1 LLNLRDVGPLPLS
14 DGRAVAAGRLYRSD
28 APFPDD
34 VDPGLRPWP
43 PRTVIDLR
51 SAGEAAATAH
61 PLDSSGTTVVGIPL
75 FRELDPRRMA
85 AVSRGPERS
94 LEEIYRGLLRASAAS
109 LARVVETVA
118 FSQGP
123 VLLHCAA
130 GKDRTG
136 VAIAV
141 TLAAVGVPD
150 EAIVADYMLTE
161 KTLGDLPGRLALGW
175 SESQRGL
182 MDRLT
187 NDRPDL
193 LGVTPAAIQ
202 GVLAQLA
209 DSNGGAAGWLRENGL
224 ATRGL
229 AALTHRLTGP

>member
-1 LLNLRDVGPLPLS
+1 LLNLRDVGPLALS
-14 DGRAVAAGRLYRSD
+14 DGRALAAGRLYRSD
-28 APFPDD
+28 APFPED

-61 PLDSSGTTVVGIPL
+61 PLDASGTTVVAIPL
-75 FRELDPRRMA
+75 FRELNPRRMTA
-85 AVSRGPERS
+85 ASRGSERS
-94 LEEIYRGLLRASAAS
+94 LEEIYQGLLRASAAS
-109 LARVVETVA
+109 ITRVVATIA
-118 FSQGP
+118 FSDGP

-150 EAIVADYMLTE
+150 AAIVADYMLTE
-161 KTLGDLPGRLALGW
+161 KTLGDLPRRLALGW
-175 SESQRGL
+175 SESQQKL
-182 MDRLT
+182 MNRLT
-187 NDRPDL
+187 DERPDL
-193 LGVTPAAIQ
+193 LGVTPAAIK

-209 DSNGGAAGWLRENGL
+209 AFPGGAPGWLTDNGL
-224 ATRGL
+224 SADHL
-229 AALTHRLTGP
+229 LALTDRLTRP